1 MHRKTKPTKE
11 PQLKKGALTIQ
22 NNANGIITKGLRNR
36 GQGLEG
42 NMKSNDG
49 SLWRDPY
56 LWHVASLLTLDPML
70 FDHSCRVKPLKVFS
84 LVGRKNKLSAGFIVL
99 ATNTY
104 KFQLNLVFNVSPTRQ
119 PAQTHQ

>member
-70 FDHSCRVKPLKVFS
+70 SSRSFVQGKTTKSLFFGGKKKQVISRFHSF
-84 LVGRKNKLSAGFIVL
+84 G
-99 ATNTY
+99 
-104 KFQLNLVFNVSPTRQ
+104 
-119 PAQTHQ
+119 H